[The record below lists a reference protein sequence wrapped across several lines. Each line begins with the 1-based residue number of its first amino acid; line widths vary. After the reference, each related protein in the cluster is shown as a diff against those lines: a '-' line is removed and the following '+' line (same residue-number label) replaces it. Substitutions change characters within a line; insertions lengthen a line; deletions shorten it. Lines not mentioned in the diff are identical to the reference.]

1 MRRLTPALKQE
12 IRAFGFLY
20 SQITADFMLPERAET
35 PQTFQDAIE
44 SFAALPAEW
53 AQYEL
58 ARPTFFYLEE
68 DAGGPESL
76 EREEVRAQVTRQVS
90 AYGPD
95 GAALAEQ
102 LLDDPAAVQARV
114 AAMLG
119 AYWEQSFAEEWTRL
133 EPILAAEVERA
144 KGVDPIVLLGAVR
157 SELRVD
163 PE

>member
-1 MRRLTPALKQE
+1 M
-12 IRAFGFLY
+12 
-20 SQITADFMLPERAET
+20 
-35 PQTFQDAIE
+35 
-44 SFAALPAEW
+44 
-53 AQYEL
+53 
-58 ARPTFFYLEE
+58 
-68 DAGGPESL
+68 
-76 EREEVRAQVTRQVS
+76 
-90 AYGPD
+90 
-95 GAALAEQ
+95 AEQ

-163 PE
+163 PEQRLLVRQSFHACSTSDDRSHGKKSTPAWISGIA